1 MSGPQVMNDMNA
13 NERYNDGL
21 AAAVED
27 RIGENQGREIGK
39 GAMWYRRSC
48 ERSLRD
54 INRF

>member
-1 MSGPQVMNDMNA
+1 MNDMNT